1 MARAFRSAFTLVE
14 LLVVIA
20 IIGILVG
27 LLLPAVQAAREAA
40 RRTQCTNN
48 VKNLALAT
56 INFEDSQKQY
66 PGYQSVFATSGGTF
80 KVGSWI
86 VSLLPMLENQALRDR
101 WDDPS
106 LNLDWLNDAAPV
118 SCNPMST
125 GVKTG
130 EYYPTI
136 GIFKCPS
143 DNNNTEAN
151 GSNSYVAN
159 CGFYPSLSTTLLAE
173 LGYPTTPVEIS
184 VQSQRVANGIFT
196 NKAGAT
202 GNPGNNNTFGFN
214 PTKVKAATIRDG
226 LSQTLV
232 FSESMQA
239 DAWTYV
245 SGSVASGGVFD
256 DSTRI
261 RLGMVWLYRLD
272 DPTKTTRTSTPA
284 GQVKVSNKINGDKL
298 STKVGDFEYAR
309 PSSNHPGTVVAAMLD
324 GSTKSIDEKIDYHVY
339 QALMS
344 PQTKQSDVP
353 YHQYLLKEDDYV
365 Q

>member
-1 MARAFRSAFTLVE
+1 MRRAVRIGFTLVE

-56 INFEDSQKQY
+56 INFESTRKQY
-66 PGYQSVFATSGGTF
+66 PGYQSVFASSGGSF

-86 VSLLPMLENQALRDR
+86 VSLLPMLENQSLADV
-101 WDDPS
+101 WEDPA
-106 LNLDWLNDAAPV
+106 LNLDWLNDAAPP

-125 GVKTG
+125 GLRTS
-130 EYYPTI
+130 EYCPTI
-136 GIFKCPS
+136 GIFVCPS
-143 DNNNTEAN
+143 DTNNNEAS
-151 GSNSYVAN
+151 GKNSYIAN
-159 CGFYPSLSTTLLAE
+159 CGFYPPASSAILSE
-173 LGYPTTPVEIS
+173 LGYPSLPNDIS
-184 VQSQRVANGIFT
+184 VKSQRAPNGIFT
-196 NKAGAT
+196 NKAGAA

-214 PTKVKAATIRDG
+214 PVKVKADTIRDG
-226 LSQTLV
+226 LSQTMV

-245 SGSVASGGVFD
+245 SGSIASGGVFN
-256 DSTRI
+256 DSTRT

-272 DPTKTTRTSTPA
+272 DPTKTTRTTTPA
-284 GQVKVSNKINGDKL
+284 GQVQVANKINGDKL
-298 STKVGDFEYAR
+298 STAVADFEHAR
-309 PSSNHPGTVVAAMLD
+309 PSSNHPGTVVVAMLD
-324 GSTKSIDEKIDYHVY
+324 GSTKSLDEETEYHVY
-339 QALMS
+339 QALLT
-344 PQTKQSDVP
+344 PQSKQSDVP
-353 YHQYLLKEDDYV
+353 NHLYMLKEDDYL